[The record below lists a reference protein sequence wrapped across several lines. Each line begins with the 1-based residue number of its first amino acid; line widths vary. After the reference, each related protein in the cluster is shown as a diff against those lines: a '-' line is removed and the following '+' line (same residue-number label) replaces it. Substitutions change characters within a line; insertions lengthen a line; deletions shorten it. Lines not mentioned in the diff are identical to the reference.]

1 MDDVVH
7 TLGLVQRIVA
17 CGGSDLLAQALR
29 VHAASDDIVIWSCR
43 TLCNCILTLD
53 AVNANDR
60 STCQDKL
67 AQQHV
72 PGILVNQ
79 FAERLGVMGKLAAQW
94 ALKAVG
100 CLARRHEG
108 NMHRF
113 VELGVCELLQS
124 VRQHFTLDDE
134 KIAESVCWVIGNVSY
149 PSEEAQ
155 ARWGACGA
163 CDVVLTTLRRH
174 VSSEETVQG
183 ATLAFYPCVA
193 HSIRYRPYVLIMLT
207 EALRALRNLCYDNEG
222 NLELLRGL
230 QIAGIIMS
238 VIHKHQESSGVVL
251 QWLW

>member
-1 MDDVVH
+1 MDGVVL

-163 CDVVLTTLRRH
+163 CDVVLTTLRKH

-183 ATLAFYPCVA
+183 GYCWFCALVNLPW
-193 HSIRYRPYVLIMLT
+193 LMLSSFRGLPANRGAAGSA
-207 EALRALRNLCYDNEG
+207 EP
-222 NLELLRGL
+222 LLRQRG
-230 QIAGIIMS
+230 QPGAAAGPADRWYHYVS
-238 VIHKHQESSGVVL
+238 DP
-251 QWLW
+251 